1 MPEFD
6 TLLTAEEVA
15 RNLKVSKDWVWDHSS
30 RMLNCQKE
38 QRGLSQMLFC
48 DNGSEFT
55 SLL

>member
-6 TLLTAEEVA
+6 TLFTAEDVA
-15 RNLKVSKDWVWDHSS
+15 RNLKVSKDLVWDRSS